1 MDRLQVLRGVIGPRV
16 RADVSGQRL
25 DLLLRV
31 DQLIGQ
37 QVQGL
42 ARWRGQTGPVT
53 RRDRALDIMNAL
65 RDDDAELAKM
75 RARHAEG
82 VLSARRVHDPGLPTD
97 QKLPRVAPKAHLRCD
112 VRHEPRLRALALHG
126 DKPHRGA

>member
-1 MDRLQVLRGVIGPRV
+1 MDRLQAQRGVIGASFCANV
-16 RADVSGQRL
+16 CGQGF

-31 DQLIGQ
+31 DQLIGE

-42 ARWRGQTGPVT
+42 ARWRGQIGPVT
-53 RRDRALDIMNAL
+53 CHDQALDVMTAFGDNN
-65 RDDDAELAKM
+65 AELAQM
-75 RARHAEG
+75 GARHAEG